1 MKKLLIL
8 IMGAII
14 LSSCGTTSSGAY
26 SGAMLGG
33 IVGSC
38 IGGISGG
45 PRGSDIGTLVGMAT
59 GAMAGA
65 AIGNA
70 AETQQREAYYAQQS
84 GRSRSY
90 TDDVAYS
97 DRSGRSE
104 QPIYDDVINMAPS
117 SVSVQQLQ
125 AVKYDTDIV
134 IANVR
139 FINSDNTQHISQ
151 GELVKIAFEIRN
163 VSGRTLHNIV
173 PVVRETTANK
183 RLIVSPSTMIEA
195 LDAHKAIR
203 YTSYVSAQEN
213 LKTGTAHFH
222 VSVMAGGAVVSN
234 TVEFDIP
241 LN

>member
-1 MKKLLIL
+1 MKKLVIL
-8 IMGAII
+8 IVGAII
-14 LSSCGTTSSGAY
+14 LSSCGTASSGAF

-33 IVGSC
+33 VVGSC
-38 IGGISGG
+38 IGDISGG

-70 AETQQREAYYAQQS
+70 AEAQQRNSYYSQQS
-84 GRSRSY
+84 ERVRSY
-90 TDDVAYS
+90 TDDAAYS
-97 DRSGRSE
+97 DPSGRSE

-134 IANVR
+134 IDNVR
-139 FINSDNTQHISQ
+139 FINSDNTQHISK
-151 GELVKIAFEIRN
+151 GELVKIAFDIRN
-163 VSGRTLHNIV
+163 VSNRTLRNIV

-195 LDAHKAIR
+195 LDAHKVIR
-203 YTSYVSAQEN
+203 YTAYVSAQEN
-213 LKTGTAHFH
+213 LKTGTAHFQ
-222 VSVMAGGAVVSN
+222 VSVMTGGAVVSN
-234 TVEFDIP
+234 TVDFDIP